1 MKTIKRNKQLE
12 SIKKK
17 LSAATAML
25 LVASTMMVSS
35 TYAWFTLSTAPEVT
49 GISTTVGANG
59 NLEIALAN
67 AGGDATAV
75 TSAAGDSMAVKEITA
90 ANLTWGNLVDL
101 ASQAYGLDK
110 IVLLPA
116 DLNFVEGSKVNDYA
130 AGAISSDTP
139 LKTPVY
145 GADGRVSDLNANTTT
160 AIYDS
165 LNNKW
170 LTGSSYGV
178 RAIGAMSGQSETTV
192 AFREARAQLSQK
204 AANAKNAATNAL
216 VVNGDALGNIIV
228 KKALNDGATF
238 TSADVAT
245 LSNMIDGLEV
255 ALGHIGEALKYAAL
269 GRAASAEF
277 TDATIYEAVKAE
289 IAKETAT
296 VDSVLKVFYGTV
308 SEGTVTPAATV
319 PTTDTNGGVLIA
331 AYTKY
336 SETVTAVASA
346 KTTIGKLSGDNISWD
361 ALSPALSSLVDYTNV
376 KVNGE
381 PVSALKDNIG
391 SLVNSVLT
399 SGVKV
404 QMPTDSGVISDIADL
419 AGDYS
424 AGIKLRNLQYGDLKV
439 DELPATMNTAST
451 VKPDHLT
458 NNSTYILNKGAMV
471 EGGSTAGSSTQSFT
485 DTYGYII
492 DLFFRTNV
500 SGSNLLLQTEAV
512 DRIYSDSTEGA
523 TMGHGSTMVFTS
535 DNTSVFSETQM
546 RQLMECIRI
555 VFMDKNGMILA
566 NAKLEVSG
574 ANETDVA
581 GKAQLTGK
589 VFLYDATGAK
599 LEGANAILAKLTQ
612 NEGKMVSALVYL
624 DGNKVDNTMVAN
636 AQTSMTGVLNLQF
649 ASSAEL
655 VPMEN
660 NQIRDL
666 AANGEP
672 TPAPSVEP
680 TVSPDPTPST
690 EPGNE

>member
-67 AGGDATAV
+67 AGGDATSV
-75 TSAAGDSMAVKEITA
+75 TSAAGDSMAVKGVTA

-101 ASQAYGLDK
+101 ADKAYGLDK
-110 IVLLPA
+110 VVLLPA
-116 DLNFVEGSKVNDYA
+116 AIHDGTVAGLTVNTD
-130 AGAISSDTP
+130 SP
-139 LKTPVY
+139 LMTPVY
-145 GADGRVSDLNANTTT
+145 GADGRVDTLKDNTTT

-165 LNNKW
+165 LNGKW

-178 RAIGAMSGQSETTV
+178 RAIGALSGQSETTV

-216 VVNGDALGNIIV
+216 VVNGDALGNMIV
-228 KKALNDGATF
+228 RKALDDNATF
-238 TSADVAT
+238 TAADVTT
-245 LSNMIDGLEV
+245 LSNMIAGLKDS
-255 ALGHIGEALKYAAL
+255 ADHIGEALKYVAL
-269 GRAASAEF
+269 GRAASNEF
-277 TDATIYEAVKAE
+277 SDATIYTAVKAE
-289 IAKETAT
+289 IERTGST
-296 VDSVLKVFYGTV
+296 VESVLKVFYGTV

-319 PTTDTNGGVLIA
+319 PAADTNGGSLVA

-336 SETVTAVASA
+336 SATVNAIASA
-346 KTTIGKLSGDNISWD
+346 QSTITGLAGKDSLTWTQI
-361 ALSPALSSLVDYTNV
+361 SPAVT
-376 KVNGE
+376 
-381 PVSALKDNIG
+381 
-391 SLVNSVLT
+391 SLVNYSDVTVNGSPVADLMKNISDLVNNVLT
-399 SGVKV
+399 QGVKV
-404 QMPTDSGVISDIADL
+404 TMPSGSGVISDIADL

-424 AGIKLRNLQYGDLKV
+424 AGIKLRDLSYNGINVK
-439 DELPATMNTAST
+439 ELPATMNTAST
-451 VKPDHLT
+451 VKPDYLSM
-458 NNSTYILNKGAMV
+458 NSQYILNKGAMT
-471 EGGSTAGSSTQSFT
+471 EGGATAGDSTQSFT

-535 DNTSVFSETQM
+535 ENTKVFSETQM
-546 RQLMECIRI
+546 RQLMECIKI
-555 VFMDKNGMILA
+555 VFMDKNGQILA
-566 NAKLEVSG
+566 NGKLEVSG
-574 ANETDVA
+574 ENETDAV
-581 GKAQLTGK
+581 GEAQLTGK
-589 VFLYDATGAK
+589 IFLYNAAGAK
-599 LEGANAILAKLTQ
+599 LEGANAKLTELTQ
-612 NEGKMVSALVYL
+612 NEGKMVSVMVYL
-624 DGNKVDNTMVAN
+624 DGNMVDNTMVAN

-666 AANGEP
+666 AANGE
-672 TPAPSVEP
+672 TDAGEDEVVNGE
-680 TVSPDPTPST
+680 TGEAGTTDPGD
-690 EPGNE
+690 EGAEG

>member
-67 AGGDATAV
+67 AGGDATLV
-75 TSAAGDSMAVKEITA
+75 TSAAGDSMAIKAATA

-101 ASQAYGLDK
+101 ADPSYGLDK

-116 DLNFVEGSKVNDYA
+116 AINDGVVAGLTVNTD
-130 AGAISSDTP
+130 SP
-139 LKTPVY
+139 LQTPVY
-145 GADGRVSDLNANTTT
+145 GADGRVNELKANTTT
-160 AIYDS
+160 ALY
-165 LNNKW
+165 NG
-170 LTGSSYGV
+170 TGWTTSPSYGV
-178 RAIGAMSGQSETTV
+178 RAIGALSGQSETTV

-204 AANAKNAATNAL
+204 AANAKNAATNAM
-216 VVNGDALGNIIV
+216 VANGDALGNIIV

-238 TSADVAT
+238 TSADVTT
-245 LSNMIDGLEV
+245 LKNMIAGLDT

-277 TDATIYEAVKAE
+277 ADATIYDAVKAE
-289 IAKETAT
+289 IAKTDSTTE
-296 VDSVLKVFYGTV
+296 SVLKVFFG
-308 SEGTVTPAATV
+308 GAI
-319 PTTDTNGGVLIA
+319 DTANTSDVLIA
-331 AYTKY
+331 AYNKYVATVSAVSSASTKIN
-336 SETVTAVASA
+336 A
-346 KTTIGKLSGDNISWD
+346 LSGDNISWED
-361 ALSPALSSLVDYTNV
+361 LSPALSSLVDYTNV

-404 QMPTDSGVISDIADL
+404 QMPSGSGVISDIADL

-424 AGIKLRNLQYGDLKV
+424 AGIKLRNLQYGDIKV

-451 VKPDHLT
+451 VKPDHLS
-458 NNSTYILNKGAMV
+458 NNSQYILNKGAMT
-471 EGGSTAGSSTQSFT
+471 EGGSTEASGTQSFT

-535 DNTSVFSETQM
+535 ANTAVFSETQM
-546 RQLMECIRI
+546 RQLMECIKI
-555 VFMDKNGMILA
+555 VFMDKNGQILA
-566 NAKLEVSG
+566 NGKLEVSG
-574 ANETDVA
+574 ENETDAV
-581 GKAQLTGK
+581 GEAQLTGK
-589 VFLYDATGAK
+589 VFLYGPTGAK
-599 LEGANAILAKLTQ
+599 LEGENAVLTKLTQ
-612 NEGKMVSALVYL
+612 NEGKMVSVMVYL
-624 DGNKVDNTMVAN
+624 DGNMVDNTMVAN

-649 ASSAEL
+649 ASSEKL

-672 TPAPSVEP
+672 TPAPTVE
-680 TVSPDPTPST
+680 PTPST
-690 EPGNE
+690 EPTN